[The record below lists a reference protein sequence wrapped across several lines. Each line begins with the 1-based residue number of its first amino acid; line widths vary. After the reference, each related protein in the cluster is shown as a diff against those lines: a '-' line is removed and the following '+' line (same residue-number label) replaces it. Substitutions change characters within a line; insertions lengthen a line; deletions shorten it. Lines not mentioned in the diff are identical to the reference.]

1 MLSPSERQAVIIRT
15 LVRDRRPESAL
26 RDLGIVQGAPS
37 LERLADEI
45 GRGIR
50 NRIRTVMPR
59 TVNAIWMEFGILADD
74 YVQTLSRLS
83 TDPAEESER
92 FLAFVVHRSAS
103 LIAAPPYLADIG
115 RLELAMYRAGRS
127 SAHDAARCHATDPIR
142 WRSTPIVWQGHYD
155 LRPFFVSE
163 ARLDNIAFGAFAC
176 LVWRNAEDGMLRVVG
191 VELELANVVGAAIG
205 TGVALASL
213 DDWSRDVLFDLDL
226 IEVAA

>member
-1 MLSPSERQAVIIRT
+1 MLSPSERQAEIIRT
-15 LVRDRRPESAL
+15 LIRDRRPESGL
-26 RDLGIVQGAPS
+26 RDVGIVQGVPS
-37 LERLADEI
+37 LGRLADEI

-74 YVQTLSRLS
+74 YVQTLSRLT
-83 TDPAEESER
+83 TDPAEESVR
-92 FLAFVVHRSAS
+92 FLAFVAHRSAS

-127 SAHDAARCHATDPIR
+127 NADDAARRHVTDPIR
-142 WRSTPIVWQGHYD
+142 WRSTPIVWQGQYD

-163 ARLDNIAFGAFAC
+163 ARLDNIAYGAFAC
-176 LVWRNAEDGMLRVVG
+176 LVWRNAENGILRVVG
-191 VELELANVVGAAIG
+191 VELELANAVGAAIG
-205 TGVALASL
+205 NRVALASL
-213 DDWSRDVLFDLDL
+213 DDWVCDALVDLDL